1 MGDDERP
8 DALTLV
14 AFATLV
20 MLAGGNAVGIKIL
33 GDELDS
39 YWAAALRFAG
49 AGIIFAALMVARGM
63 PVPRGGAL
71 VGAVLY
77 GLLGFGAAFG
87 IAFVAIPM
95 TGAGA
100 GQLLLG
106 LVPLLTLVL
115 VPFHSLEKFRP
126 RAVIGSLVALV
137 GVAILAADRIALD
150 IPAEGIALA
159 FVAALLLAEAGV
171 VARMTPDA
179 HPIATNAVGM
189 LAGVA
194 LLLPVSLLIG
204 ERWVL
209 PAEADTWAAAA
220 YLVLAGSVAVF
231 WLFIFVVRRWTASA
245 VSFQFLL
252 IPLATIPFSALL
264 TGEVVTPLMLVGGA
278 VVLLGVYVGA
288 FAPTLRSRPSAVR
301 DLERPDDRYSG
312 RKWRERR
319 LTTPKLDVSI
329 TGRRESAFPAPSRPR
344 LTDVSGVRV
353 TNGRWRHL

>member
-1 MGDDERP
+1 MHDEGRP

-20 MLAGGNAVGIKIL
+20 ILAGGNAVGIKIV
-33 GDELDS
+33 GDELDAF
-39 YWAAALRFAG
+39 WAAGLRFAA
-49 AGIIFAALMVARGM
+49 AGLIFACLMVAQRVS
-63 PVPRGGAL
+63 VPRGRALLGA
-71 VGAVLY
+71 ALY
-77 GLLGFGAAFG
+77 GALGFGAAFG

-106 LVPLLTLVL
+106 LVPLLTLIL
-115 VPFHSLEKFRP
+115 VPFHGLEKFRP

-137 GVAILAADRIALD
+137 GIGVLAADRIALD
-150 IPAEGIALA
+150 IPPEGIALA
-159 FVAALLLAEAGV
+159 FVSALLLAEAGV
-171 VARMTPDA
+171 VAKMTPDA
-179 HPIATNAVGM
+179 HPIATNAIGM

-204 ERWVL
+204 EQWVL
-209 PAEADTWAAAA
+209 PARADTWAAAA

-264 TGEVVTPLMLVGGA
+264 TGEVVTPLMLIGGA
-278 VVLLGVYVGA
+278 VVLLGVYIGV
-288 FAPTLRSRPSAVR
+288 FAPTMWSRS
-301 DLERPDDRYSG
+301 
-312 RKWRERR
+312 
-319 LTTPKLDVSI
+319 
-329 TGRRESAFPAPSRPR
+329 APS
-344 LTDVSGVRV
+344 
-353 TNGRWRHL
+353 